1 MAQKT
6 GFWSCFLIT
15 SITCGLIATLFA
27 HISFHFL
34 IFEFIDVIKCYDT
47 SCRIVNSQIDDLST
61 NFIDFTLPEV
71 GKYDINDLTMRPISS
86 V

>member
-1 MAQKT
+1 M
-6 GFWSCFLIT
+6 
-15 SITCGLIATLFA
+15 
-27 HISFHFL
+27 
-34 IFEFIDVIKCYDT
+34 IKCYDT